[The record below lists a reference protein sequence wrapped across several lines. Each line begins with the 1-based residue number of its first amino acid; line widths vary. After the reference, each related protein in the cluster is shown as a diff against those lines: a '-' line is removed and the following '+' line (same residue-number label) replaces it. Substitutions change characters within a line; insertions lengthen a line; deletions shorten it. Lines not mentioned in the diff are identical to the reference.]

1 MRRPLVFDLFHTLL
15 DGADDERD
23 RMIGEMAVAIE
34 VPPLA
39 LVAAYHASWR
49 ERLVGWGVEETIR
62 VLARRL
68 GHDPTD
74 AQVSRA
80 ATLRRSF
87 ARRTLDTA
95 TDATLTVLDRLR
107 AEGHRLAL
115 LSNATAESAAA
126 WPRSRLASR
135 FDVVVFSCEVGLA
148 KPDPEIYRRTAA
160 RLGVEPAAC
169 VFVGDG
175 ADGELDGAEAAGMTA
190 LRTTEH
196 KDTDPS
202 WNGPVIGGLGDLPA
216 LLGGA
221 GGGRAAG
228 EPVGSGG
235 H

>member
-202 WNGPVIGGLGDLPA
+202 WRGPVIGGLGDLPA

-221 GGGRAAG
+221 GVGRPG
-228 EPVGSGG
+228 NSVSGASR
-235 H
+235 